1 MGHQVIFLRP
11 FHTLDP
17 HKKQRSAANC
27 WGCKLLSSR
36 CGMKELVNLHVG
48 GLGLSILTANITRYT
63 ASQDPLLFDTNVV
76 LLLVI
81 FLTV

>member
-1 MGHQVIFLRP
+1 
-11 FHTLDP
+11 
-17 HKKQRSAANC
+17 
-27 WGCKLLSSR
+27 
-36 CGMKELVNLHVG
+36 MKELVNLHVG